1 MTRVQT
7 LASLIEGGAATDGL
21 FAVSLQFEQSGD
33 VPPVDGN
40 PNSGGGN
47 RSESEAD
54 GAQLGQVGQRSPL
67 EHFEHLVLPFVST

>member
-1 MTRVQT
+1 MSRRWTATQT
-7 LASLIEGGAATDGL
+7 VAA
-21 FAVSLQFEQSGD
+21 
-33 VPPVDGN
+33 
-40 PNSGGGN
+40 N